1 MVLVEIWFRRQG
13 RGEKEE
19 EEGGRG
25 VERERKRERGHTAHF
40 GGLFVCGVT
49 SLLLEAGVSVADIVK
64 RNYMTKEK
72 ALVSHF

>member
-13 RGEKEE
+13 RGEKEVE
-19 EEGGRG
+19 EEGRG
-25 VERERKRERGHTAHF
+25 VGIDSKGEGGHTALF